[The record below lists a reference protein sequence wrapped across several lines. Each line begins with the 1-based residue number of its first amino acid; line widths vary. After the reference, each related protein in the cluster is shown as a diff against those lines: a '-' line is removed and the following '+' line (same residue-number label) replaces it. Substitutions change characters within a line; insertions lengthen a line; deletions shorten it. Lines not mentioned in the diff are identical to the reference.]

1 MGTSSFQFWACPAT
15 GKSLRD
21 DGRELV
27 FATSDSLG
35 QLSYPKVGGLPWL
48 FPDPK
53 HVLAHWRERIDLF
66 LESRAHELEELKLSQ
81 KSATSKLTK
90 SRIENLR
97 HSKIAQLELLKK
109 VLEPIKPG
117 TKLSLP
123 KKQAFGYRLPFNQGL
138 LGYFPNMARDW
149 GVGDPGFERENALL
163 FESIKS
169 FLPSEWSSEHHRT
182 EIQIAVLGCGAGRL
196 PYDLAKAFPES
207 KIVAIDINPLLL
219 LAASKINS
227 GEKLNGIFPTFA
239 PKDRMKPALEIEL
252 ATPSG
257 PAKNLEFAFADVYA
271 LPFKRESF
279 DLVVTPWLVDILPR
293 SFSHLTSSIAQIVK
307 PHGKWINLGAW
318 FFNFQNEEDNIS
330 LDEAIEIGDQ
340 TGWKSLRSQ
349 LIETPYLQSAVDSH
363 RRYETMTGFLWER
376 TPQQVAYDPRWRVSD
391 KVEWIRDPNLPIP
404 RLPAF
409 AQSIESLSTMSWVLS
424 QVDGKRTL
432 KDLSDILAAQSG
444 LETEAAREALESFF
458 DRYLKDRTFRDRT

>member
-1 MGTSSFQFWACPAT
+1 MATSSLQFWACPAT
-15 GKSLRD
+15 GKPLRD
-21 DGRELV
+21 EGRELIV
-27 FATSDSLG
+27 AASDSHV
-35 QLSYPKVGGLPWL
+35 QISYPKVGGLPWL

-53 HVLAHWRERIDLF
+53 HVLAHWRERIDLL
-66 LESRAHELEELKLSQ
+66 LESRNHELEELRLSQ

-90 SRIENLR
+90 ARIENLR
-97 HSKIAQLELLKK
+97 HSKIIQLELLKK
-109 VLEPIKPG
+109 VLEPMKPG

-138 LGYFPNMARDW
+138 LGYFPNLSRDW
-149 GVGDPGFERENALL
+149 GIGEPGFENENVLL

-169 FLPSEWSSEHHRT
+169 FFPSEWKSEPQRT
-182 EIQIAVLGCGAGRL
+182 AIQIAVLGCGAGRL

-219 LAASKINS
+219 LAANKINS
-227 GEKLNGIFPTFA
+227 GERLKGIFPTFS
-239 PKDRMKPALEIEL
+239 PKDRMNPALEIEL

-257 PAKNLEFAFADVYA
+257 PAENLEFAFADVYS
-271 LPFKRESF
+271 LPFSRESF

-307 PHGKWINLGAW
+307 PQGKWINLGAW

-330 LDEAIEIGDQ
+330 LDEAIEIGGQ
-340 TGWKSLRSQ
+340 SGWKSIGSQ

-363 RRYETMTGFLWER
+363 RRFETMTGFIWER
-376 TPQQVAYDPRWRVSD
+376 TPQQVSYEIKWRVSD
-391 KVEWIRDPNLPIP
+391 KIEWISDPNLPIP

-409 AQSIESLSTMSWVLS
+409 AQSVESLSTMSWVLS

-432 KDLSDILAAQSG
+432 RDIASVLASSSGLDEAAAQ
-444 LETEAAREALESFF
+444 EALESFF